1 MYLTK
6 TPGIVKPF
14 SSDLIWDIKTREKE
28 LFLSFDDGPEPEVTP
43 EILEVLQSYKAKA
56 TFFCIGNNVEKHP
69 EIYQRI
75 LDEGHS
81 VGNHTYNHEKGWDTT
96 LMTYLRS
103 VAHCSQLVKS
113 NLFRPPYGRIRRN
126 QATALRRKYH
136 LIMWDVLSADFDADV
151 DSRKCL
157 DNVVKNAKAGSII
170 VFHDS
175 LKCKENVLFAL
186 PRVLQIFG
194 SEGFT
199 FSAITEERL
208 PELSTK

>member
-6 TPGIVKPF
+6 TPGIVKPL

-56 TFFCIGNNVEKHP
+56 SFFCIGKNVENHP
-69 EIYQRI
+69 DIYQRI
-75 LDEGHS
+75 VDEGHS
-81 VGNHTYNHEKGWDTT
+81 VGNHTFNHEKGWDTT

-103 VAHCSQLVKS
+103 VAQCSQYVKS

-126 QATALRRKYH
+126 QAAALRRKYH
-136 LIMWDVLSADFDADV
+136 LIMWDVLSADFDAEV
-151 DSRKCL
+151 NPQKCL
-157 DNVVKNAKAGSII
+157 DNVVKNARSGSII

-175 LKCKENVLFAL
+175 LKCKENVLYAL

-194 SEGFT
+194 SEGYK
-199 FSAITEERL
+199 FSAITEDRL
-208 PELSTK
+208 PKL

>member
-6 TPGIVKPF
+6 TPGIVKPL

-56 TFFCIGNNVEKHP
+56 SFFCIGKNVENHP
-69 EIYQRI
+69 DIYQRI

-81 VGNHTYNHEKGWDTT
+81 VGNHTFNHEKGWDTT

-103 VAHCSQLVKS
+103 VAQCSQYVKS

-126 QATALRRKYH
+126 QAAALRRKYH
-136 LIMWDVLSADFDADV
+136 LIMWDVLSADFDAEV
-151 DSRKCL
+151 NPQKCL
-157 DNVVKNAKAGSII
+157 DNVVKNARSGSII

-175 LKCKENVLFAL
+175 LKCKENVLYAL

-194 SEGFT
+194 SEGYK
-199 FSAITEERL
+199 FSAITEDRL
-208 PELSTK
+208 PKL

>member
-1 MYLTK
+1 VYLTK
-6 TPGIVKPF
+6 TPGIVKPL

-56 TFFCIGNNVEKHP
+56 SFFCIGKNVENHP
-69 EIYQRI
+69 DIYQRI

-81 VGNHTYNHEKGWDTT
+81 VGNHTFNHEKGWDTT

-103 VAHCSQLVKS
+103 VAQCSQYVKS

-126 QATALRRKYH
+126 QAAALRRKYH
-136 LIMWDVLSADFDADV
+136 LIMWDVLSADFDAEV
-151 DSRKCL
+151 NPQKCL
-157 DNVVKNAKAGSII
+157 DNVVKNARSGSII

-175 LKCKENVLFAL
+175 LKCKENVLYAL

-194 SEGFT
+194 SEGYK
-199 FSAITEERL
+199 FSAITEDRL
-208 PELSTK
+208 PKL